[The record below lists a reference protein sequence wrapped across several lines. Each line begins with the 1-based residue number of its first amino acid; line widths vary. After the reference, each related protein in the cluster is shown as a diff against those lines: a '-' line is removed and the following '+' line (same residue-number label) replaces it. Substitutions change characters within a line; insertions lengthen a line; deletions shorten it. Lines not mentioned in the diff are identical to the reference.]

1 MQRFRLLMSEAVRSL
16 GANVSTTVAAT
27 MTVLIGMFL
36 LGFLIGLATWGFSVS
51 NHYKRELVVKV
62 FFQRDATTKQMND
75 VRNRLTADPRVKR
88 NGITL
93 VSPEEALK
101 KVERQ
106 YPVYKSVK
114 LPYNPLGYSFTVQP
128 KRGEDTEAI
137 ANSLKPKPTGVRDV
151 RYGKKTA
158 HRLLEVAKWI
168 DIFFV
173 FAVII
178 LVVSSTI
185 LIGNTIRLAIFARRR
200 EIEVMKLVGATNWFV
215 RGPFMLEGLM
225 TGLAGALGAI
235 ILLVLGKEILLQ
247 HVNLIKGSDIH
258 AWPFELT
265 ALVILAMGLLVGAAG
280 SGLTI
285 RRFLQ
290 V

>member
-1 MQRFRLLMSEAVRSL
+1 VARFKLLLSEAVRSL

-51 NHYKRELVVKV
+51 KHYKRELVVKV
-62 FFQRDATTKQMND
+62 FFNRDATTKEITEL
-75 VRNRLTADPRVKR
+75 RKRLLADPRV
-88 NGITL
+88 NSVAL
-93 VSPEEALK
+93 VTPEEALK
-101 KVERQ
+101 KVEKQ
-106 YPVYKSVK
+106 HPVYKTVT
-114 LPYNPLGYSFTVQP
+114 LPSNPLGYAFTVQP

-137 ANSLKPKPTGVRDV
+137 ANSLKPKPAGVGDV
-151 RYGKKTA
+151 NYGKKTA
-158 HRLLEVAKWI
+158 HRLLAVAKWI

-178 LVVSSTI
+178 LLISSTV
-185 LIGNTIRLAIFARRR
+185 LIANTIRLAIFARRR

-225 TGLAGALGAI
+225 TGVAGAVGAI
-235 ILLVLGKEILLQ
+235 ILLLLGKVIVLQ
-247 HVNLIKGSDIH
+247 HINLIKGTDIH

-265 ALVILAMGLLVGAAG
+265 ALIILGVGLLVGAAG